1 MGNGRQCEPP
11 FRPVGQA
18 SGRKEDANNGM
29 ASCGRPQDR
38 NERRR
43 DPISDMISRRSHGL
57 ADLIQSIVSVAQPLE
72 RQKQL
77 VGRLR
82 RYEERLRAGKF
93 QLAVLGQFKRGK
105 SALLNAMIGHPLLAT
120 GILPLTAI
128 PTFLNDGD
136 RLGITLSYLD
146 GRVEQKDMESFDE
159 LAAEI
164 ASATTEERNPRNER
178 GLERVDVSIPSHP
191 WLETAT
197 LIDTPGIG
205 STHAHNTETAEAV
218 LPECDA
224 ALFVISADPPITEV
238 EVGYLKMVRK
248 TISRIVLVL
257 NKADLL
263 GEEDRKRAIAFLRSV
278 LAEQAIMEVDSTIF
292 PVAAQAALIA
302 RMGEDEEG
310 IRKSGLASLEDHVRE
325 QLVGHKK
332 RYLEAA
338 VARNV
343 SIVVQTLTADLEM
356 ARRALTLPL
365 SELDEKIA
373 IFESAIEGFAREQQ
387 SLNDLLSGEWRRTL
401 SMLDEKSLEADKH
414 LQAALQERLDHALD
428 PDAAEEVQRSVI
440 EAAMKE
446 LFDHEFTVLT
456 KEVEKYIER
465 TVAAH
470 QARYDD
476 LVRRVHETAASL
488 MQVDVALPGEEHAF
502 RANRQPY
509 WTSRE
514 LSESLGAVTAEWL
527 ALLLPRPA
535 RQLRLSRKLRKA
547 ASAAVGRNIVGLN
560 WAIHQNIDD
569 TFRRRLALSQ
579 QTIEESIGGT
589 RDLLA
594 RTRERRR
601 TEDASVDTEVSRID
615 ETIREL
621 KERKEALAVFVADA
635 STHERKATR

>member
-1 MGNGRQCEPP
+1 
-11 FRPVGQA
+11 
-18 SGRKEDANNGM
+18 
-29 ASCGRPQDR
+29 
-38 NERRR
+38 
-43 DPISDMISRRSHGL
+43 MISHRSHGL
-57 ADLIQSIVSVAQPLE
+57 AELIQSIIASVAQSSE
-72 RQKQL
+72 RQKEL
-77 VGRLR
+77 IGRLR
-82 RYEERLRAGKF
+82 RYEERLIAGKF

-105 SALLNAMIGHPLLAT
+105 STLLNAMIGHPLLAT

-136 RLGITLSYLD
+136 HLAISLTYLD
-146 GRVEQKDMESFDE
+146 SRVEQKDMGSFDE

-164 ASATTEERNPRNER
+164 ASATTEDRNPHNQRS
-178 GLERVDVSIPSHP
+178 LERVDVSIPSHP
-191 WLETAT
+191 WLETVT

-205 STHAHNTETAEAV
+205 STHAHNTQAAEAV

-238 EVGYLKMVRK
+238 EVGYLKTVRK
-248 TISRIVLVL
+248 TISPTVLVL

-263 GEEDRKRAIAFLRSV
+263 GEEDQKRAIAFLRSV
-278 LAEQAIMEVDSTIF
+278 LVEQAITEISSVIF
-292 PVAAQAALIA
+292 PVAAHAALNA
-302 RMGEDEEG
+302 RMGGDEQG
-310 IRKSGLASLEDHVRE
+310 IRKSGLASLEDYVRE

-343 SIVVQTLTADLEM
+343 AAVVQTLTADFEM

-373 IFESAIEGFAREQQ
+373 IFENAIEGFAREQQ

-401 SMLDEKSLEADKH
+401 SKLDEKSLKADKR
-414 LQAALQERLDHALD
+414 LQAALQERLDRALD
-428 PDAAEEVQRSVI
+428 PNASEEIQRSVI
-440 EAAMKE
+440 EATMKE
-446 LFDHEFTVLT
+446 LFVHEFTVLT

-476 LVRRVHETAASL
+476 LAQRVHETAASL
-488 MQVDVALPGEEHAF
+488 MQVDVAPLVEEHAF
-502 RANRQPY
+502 QANRQPY

-514 LSESLGAVTAEWL
+514 LTESLGAVTAEWL
-527 ALLLPRPA
+527 ALLLPWSA
-535 RQLRLSRKLRKA
+535 RQRRLSRKLRKA

-569 TFRRRLALSQ
+569 TFRRLLARSQ
-579 QTIEESIGGT
+579 QSVEESISGT

-621 KERKEALAVFVADA
+621 KKRKEALAVFVADA
-635 STHERKATR
+635 STHERKAIR